1 MPYFGT
7 FGYEFLKKLLSYSKS
22 EPSICQITKFR
33 EKRKM
38 PKFGTK
44 NALFEYL
51 WARILKNYCHI

>member
-51 WARILKNYCHI
+51 WARI